1 MSKLHATENGN
12 IYRKSGGKWM
22 ADVLIA
28 GKRKRYTSNSWL
40 DCERWLAEVKANGDK
55 TTDPEWV
62 KQEIVRCGGT
72 NPKQVPDF
80 PFAFLT
86 DENDLWSCK
95 QNRLRILKLN
105 KGLYYVLSRSHDS
118 ISCTLEKLRYC
129 VEHGVSP
136 LALSSARLSVAK
148 GTTELIDCTDY
159 CQQRLREQ
167 RKERISTHAEE
178 YMETSEKWCHN
189 VLQFYRGNEKA
200 AIELQKILDSLR
212 PFLTD
217 YIRDVLRLR
226 EDNKVS
232 FIVDE
237 VMSETLLR
245 TLERQS
251 IIYSPYAY
259 MQRLCRKFRDII
271 KDVGGKARLEEGSVR
286 IIGGW
291 KKDTVKRLYNVVV

>member
-12 IYRKSGGKWM
+12 IYRKSDGKWM
-22 ADVLIA
+22 ADVIVS
-28 GKRKRYTSNSWL
+28 GKRKRYTSNSSL
-40 DCERWLAEVKANGDK
+40 DCERWLADVKTNGDK

-62 KQEIVRCGGT
+62 KQEIVRRGGT

-105 KGLYYVLSRSHDS
+105 KGLYYVLSRRHDS

-129 VEHGVSP
+129 VENNVSP
-136 LALSSARLSVAK
+136 LALSRAKLSVDQ
-148 GTTELIDCTDY
+148 GTAELMDCTKY
-159 CQQRLREQ
+159 CQKRLREN

-178 YMETSEKWCHN
+178 YMETSEKWCHH
-189 VLQFYRGNEKA
+189 VLAFYRGDKQA
-200 AIELQKILDSLR
+200 AIELQKILDGLR

-217 YIRDVLRLR
+217 YIRYVLRLR

-237 VMSETLLR
+237 VTSETLLR

-251 IIYSPYAY
+251 IIYSPYTY

-286 IIGGW
+286 IVGGW
-291 KKDTVKRLYNVVV
+291 KKDTVKRLYNIAI